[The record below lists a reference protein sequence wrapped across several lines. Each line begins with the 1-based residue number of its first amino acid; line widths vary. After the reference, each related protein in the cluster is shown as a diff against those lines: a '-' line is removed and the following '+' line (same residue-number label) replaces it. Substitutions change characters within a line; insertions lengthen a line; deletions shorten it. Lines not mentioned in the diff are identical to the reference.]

1 MPLVFGL
8 DHDHDLPREQLPTLI
23 GGKAANLAVMAAELR
38 LPVPPGFVISTEAC
52 RAYLSAGWPEGLDTE
67 LRAHMRRTEQLAA
80 RRFGG
85 ADPLLVS
92 VRSGAPVSMPGMM
105 DTILN
110 LGLNEETSAGLA
122 RATGNAGLAQDCSAR
137 LRSMFEAVVGR
148 EPPRDPWEQ
157 LRAAIEAVFR
167 SWNSERARAY
177 RKVERISDELGTAV
191 TVQAMVFG
199 NSGPDSATGVLFTRN
214 PATGERELFGDVLFE
229 AQGEDVVSGARP
241 TLPVAV
247 LRRRMPD
254 VARQLGHYADV
265 LERHYADMCDIEFTI
280 ERGRLWLLQVRAG
293 KRSPQAALRMAVEMA
308 DDPGFPLTR
317 EQAVRRVSSLLAEP
331 PRQWAGLPG
340 SLEPVTTGL
349 PASPGLATGE
359 IVTSPATAQAVREAG
374 RPFILAR
381 AQTSPDDVP
390 AMVGAAGL
398 LTSLGG
404 LASHAAVIA
413 RGWGVPAVV
422 GATGVEVSEGVIII
436 GGQRYPEGMTIT
448 VDGSTGHVYA
458 GAVTG
463 KLEPSADAARLL
475 AWARQAGA
483 ELPSGGGSSR
493 SPAQADSGH
502 RPTVTVLAPGGTTP
516 PQPPAAEQ
524 APRILEDVIRCLSIK
539 GTAPIEVLAAALLT
553 SAEAVQ
559 SAVAELTSART
570 VAVASGSIRLTD
582 AGAARA
588 AALTDAD
595 RRSWGAD
602 KALKALDGF
611 RRLDEAV
618 KATVTAWQLR
628 DSGGQQV
635 LNDHTDAE
643 YDAGVLADLQTIH
656 SEVSEWFGSHAD
668 VSGWLSGYAARL
680 DRAAAAVAGG
690 DHRFVS
696 SPRVDSYHS
705 IWFELH
711 EELIRLAGRT
721 RADEVAS
728 GRA

>member
-1 MPLVFGL
+1 MRLVFGL
-8 DHDHDLPREQLPTLI
+8 DHDHDLPPEELPMLV
-23 GGKAANLAVMAAELR
+23 GGKAANLAVMASER

-52 RAYLSAGWPEGLDTE
+52 RAYLSAGWPAGLDAE

-85 ADPLLVS
+85 AADPLLVS

-122 RATGNAGLAQDCSAR
+122 RATGNAALAQDCAAR
-137 LRSMFEAVVGR
+137 FRLTFEAVAGR
-148 EPPRDPWEQ
+148 EPPCDAWEQ

-167 SWNSERARAY
+167 SWNSERAKAY
-177 RKVERISDELGTAV
+177 RKVEGISDELGTAV

-214 PATGERELFGDVLFE
+214 PATGERQLFGDVLFD

-247 LRRRMPD
+247 LQERMPD
-254 VARQLGHYADV
+254 VARQLEQYADV

-308 DDPGFPLTR
+308 DDPGFALSR
-317 EQAVRRVSSLLAEP
+317 EQAVRRVASLLANP
-331 PRQWAGLPG
+331 PRQWVGLPAG
-340 SLEPVTTGL
+340 LEPVTSGL

-359 IVTSPATAQAVREAG
+359 IVTSLGTAEAVGAAG
-374 RPFILAR
+374 RPFILVR
-381 AQTSPDDVP
+381 AETSPDDVP
-390 AMVGAAGL
+390 AMARAAGV

-422 GATGVEVSEGVIII
+422 SATGVEVSEGVIIV
-436 GGQRYPEGMTIT
+436 GGQRYAEGETISI
-448 VDGSTGHVYA
+448 DGSTGHVYD

-463 KLEPSADAARLL
+463 ESQASPEAATLL
-475 AWARQAGA
+475 AWARQAGPG
-483 ELPSGGGSSR
+483 LPSGGGMSR
-493 SPAQADSGH
+493 SPAQADAG
-502 RPTVTVLAPGGTTP
+502 R
-516 PQPPAAEQ
+516 PPAVTA
-524 APRILEDVIRCLSIK
+524 EDVIRSLSIK
-539 GTAPIEVLAAALLT
+539 GTAPVEMLAAALLT
-553 SAEAVQ
+553 SAGAVEP
-559 SAVAELTSART
+559 AVADLISAGTAVLTS
-570 VAVASGSIRLTD
+570 GSVRLTD
-582 AGAARA
+582 AGAAQA
-588 AALTDAD
+588 AALIDAD
-595 RRSWGAD
+595 RRGWGAD
-602 KALKALDGF
+602 QALKALDAFG
-611 RRLDEAV
+611 RLDERI
-618 KATVTAWQLR
+618 KAAVTAWQLR

-635 LNDHTDAE
+635 LNDHTDGA
-643 YDAGVLADLQTIH
+643 YDASVLAELQTIH
-656 SEVSEWFGSHAD
+656 SEVSGWFGSLAGA
-668 VSGWLSGYAARL
+668 SGRLAGYAARL
-680 DRAAAAVAGG
+680 DRAAAAVAAG

-705 IWFELH
+705 VWFELH

>member
-23 GGKAANLAVMAAELR
+23 GGKATNLAVMAADLG

-52 RAYLSAGWPEGLDTE
+52 RSYLSAGWPEGLDTE
-67 LRAHMRRTEQLAA
+67 LRVHMRRTEQLAA

-85 ADPLLVS
+85 AADPLLVS

-122 RATGNAGLAQDCSAR
+122 GATGNAALAQDCAAR

-157 LRAAIEAVFR
+157 LRAAIEAVFC

-177 RKVERISDELGTAV
+177 RRVEGISDELGTAV

-229 AQGEDVVSGARP
+229 AQGEDVVSGAHA

-247 LRRRMPD
+247 LRGRMPE
-254 VARQLGHYADV
+254 VARQLGQYADI

-293 KRSPQAALRMAVEMA
+293 KRSPLAALRMAVEMA
-308 DDPGFPLTR
+308 EDPGFPLSR

-340 SLEPVTTGL
+340 GLEPVTTGL

-359 IVTSPATAQAVREAG
+359 IVISPATAQALREAG

-381 AQTSPDDVP
+381 AHTSPDDVP

-398 LTSLGG
+398 LTTLGG
-404 LASHAAVIA
+404 VASHAAVIA

-422 GATGVEVSEGVIII
+422 SATDVEVSEGVIII
-436 GGQRYPEGMTIT
+436 AGRRYPEGTTIT
-448 VDGSTGHVYA
+448 IDGSAGHLYA

-463 KLEPSADAARLL
+463 KTQPSADAARLL
-475 AWARQAGA
+475 AWARQADI
-483 ELPSGGGSSR
+483 ELLSGGGSR
-493 SPAQADSGH
+493 FPAQADAGR
-502 RPTVTVLAPGGTTP
+502 RPTVTG
-516 PQPPAAEQ
+516 
-524 APRILEDVIRCLSIK
+524 EDVIRCLSIK

-559 SAVAELTSART
+559 SAVAELMSARA
-570 VAVASGSIRLTD
+570 VALASGSVRLTD
-582 AGAARA
+582 AGAAQA
-588 AALTDAD
+588 AALLDAD
-595 RRSWGAD
+595 RGRWGTD
-602 KALKALDGF
+602 QALQALDAF

-628 DSGGQQV
+628 DSDGQQV

-656 SEVSEWFGSHAD
+656 SEVSEWFGSLA
-668 VSGWLSGYAARL
+668 VASGWLSGYAARL
-680 DRAAAAVAGG
+680 DRAAAAVAAG

-711 EELIRLAGRT
+711 EELIRLTGRT
-721 RADEVAS
+721 RAEEVAS

>member
-1 MPLVFGL
+1 MRLVFGL
-8 DHDHDLPREQLPTLI
+8 DHDHDLPPEELPMLV
-23 GGKAANLAVMAAELR
+23 GGKAANLAVMASER

-85 ADPLLVS
+85 AADPLLVS

-122 RATGNAGLAQDCSAR
+122 RATGNAALAQDCAAR
-137 LRSMFEAVVGR
+137 FRLTFEAVAGR
-148 EPPRDPWEQ
+148 EPPCDAWEQ

-167 SWNSERARAY
+167 SWNSERAKAY
-177 RKVERISDELGTAV
+177 RKVEGISDELGTAV

-214 PATGERELFGDVLFE
+214 PATGERELFGDVLFD

-247 LRRRMPD
+247 LQERMPD
-254 VARQLGHYADV
+254 IARQLEQYADV

-308 DDPGFPLTR
+308 DDPGFALSR
-317 EQAVRRVSSLLAEP
+317 EQAVRRVASLLANP
-331 PRQWAGLPG
+331 PRQWAGLPAG
-340 SLEPVTTGL
+340 LEPVTSGL

-359 IVTSPATAQAVREAG
+359 IVTSLGTAEAVGAAG
-374 RPFILAR
+374 RPFILVR
-381 AQTSPDDVP
+381 AETSPDDVP
-390 AMVGAAGL
+390 AMARAAGV

-422 GATGVEVSEGVIII
+422 SATDVEVSEGVIIV
-436 GGQRYPEGMTIT
+436 GGRRYAEGETISI
-448 VDGSTGHVYA
+448 DGSTGHVYD

-463 KLEPSADAARLL
+463 ESQASPEAATLL
-475 AWARQAGA
+475 AWARRAGPG
-483 ELPSGGGSSR
+483 LPSGGGMSR
-493 SPAQADSGH
+493 SPAQADAG
-502 RPTVTVLAPGGTTP
+502 RPPTVTA
-516 PQPPAAEQ
+516 
-524 APRILEDVIRCLSIK
+524 EDVIRSLSIK
-539 GTAPIEVLAAALLT
+539 GTAPVEMLAAALLT
-553 SAEAVQ
+553 SAGAVEP
-559 SAVAELTSART
+559 AVADLISAGTAVLTS
-570 VAVASGSIRLTD
+570 GSVRLTD
-582 AGAARA
+582 AGAAQA
-588 AALTDAD
+588 AALVEAD
-595 RRSWGAD
+595 RRGWGAD
-602 KALKALDGF
+602 QALKALDAFG
-611 RRLDEAV
+611 RLDERI
-618 KATVTAWQLR
+618 KAAVTAWQLR

-635 LNDHTDAE
+635 LNDHTDGA
-643 YDAGVLADLQTIH
+643 YDASVLAELQTIH
-656 SEVSEWFGSHAD
+656 SEVSGWFGSLAGA
-668 VSGWLSGYAARL
+668 SGRLAGYAARL
-680 DRAAAAVAGG
+680 DRAAASVAAG

-705 IWFELH
+705 VWFELH